1 MGVGMNTLI
10 AIDPGS
16 SAGFA
21 AFLDGRCVWCAQSAP
36 KRERL
41 AAWREMLIA
50 GETVIGRAP
59 DRVVIEGPCYAANQ
73 GRSQGVTSDL
83 AEHVGELRALA
94 WSLFGVEPESLRW
107 DRWQAVAHKGRV
119 LGESRDRSLW
129 YAREVAK
136 VPDAWLVGPRGG
148 VLWDAATAVAIG
160 GAACS
165 LDHVNPTR
173 PG

>member
-1 MGVGMNTLI
+1 MSTII

-21 AFLDGRCVWCAQSAP
+21 AYRDGRCVWCAQSAP

-41 AAWREMLIA
+41 AVWRGVLVEGARNL
-50 GETVIGRAP
+50 GRAP

-73 GRSQGVTSDL
+73 GRAQGVTSDL

-94 WSLFGVEPESLRW
+94 WSLFGIEPESIRW
-107 DRWQAVAHKGRV
+107 DRWQAVAHKGRM

-129 YAREVAK
+129 YAREVAQ

-165 LDHVNPTR
+165 PDHVSLTR